1 MNFKCPHCGAAVTIS
16 SVQAGAQVKCGVCAQ
31 VFLMPQQQPV
41 QQAVQ
46 QAPMANFAPQQQ
58 PQNPNLS
65 QCRVCGG
72 AVATNALTCPHCGEN
87 DPVTIWVKCRKC
99 RKRLETTASKPFYLR
114 CPHCRVPQPTLSK
127 SQWKVYRRSEGL
139 FLVFVFGFGIAVLIG
154 VCWALSKGLFQ

>member
-1 MNFKCPHCGAAVTIS
+1 MNFKCPHCGAAIAIS
-16 SVQAGAQVKCGVCAQ
+16 GVQAGAQVRCGGCAQ

-41 QQAVQ
+41 QQPVQ

-87 DPVTIWVKCRKC
+87 DPVISWVKCRKC
-99 RKRLETTASKPFYLR
+99 RKRLATTASKRIYLI
-114 CPHCRVPQPTLSK
+114 CPHCRVQQPTLSK
-127 SQWKVYRRSEGL
+127 SQWKGYRRTEVL
-139 FLVFVFGFGIAVLIG
+139 LVVGVAVFAIAVFLGAMKIVTMRYG
-154 VCWALSKGLFQ
+154 

>member
-16 SVQAGAQVKCGVCAQ
+16 GVQAGAQVRCGGCAQ

-41 QQAVQ
+41 QQVPIASY
-46 QAPMANFAPQQQ
+46 APQQQ
-58 PQNPNLS
+58 SSNPNLS

-127 SQWKVYRRSEGL
+127 SQWKVHHRSEVL
-139 FLVFVFGFGIAVLIG
+139 SVVVILGFGCAVLIG
-154 VCWALSKGLFQ
+154 VCWLLSKGLFQ